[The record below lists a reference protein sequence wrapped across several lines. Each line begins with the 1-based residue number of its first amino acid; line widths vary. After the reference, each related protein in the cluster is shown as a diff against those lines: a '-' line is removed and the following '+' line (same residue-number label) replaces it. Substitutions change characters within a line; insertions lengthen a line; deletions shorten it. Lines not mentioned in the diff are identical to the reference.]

1 MKTIGPGVKEEDDDA
16 IITSLLKSE
25 GLWKEWEAIYFQD
38 HTRVFL
44 YPPKDRPEIWI
55 FQEFKGVPGD
65 EGLLLHVIDIM
76 HIFDDH
82 VIRLLMGFIANGW
95 DLSTLGTRP
104 HPGHLR
110 RNN

>member
-1 MKTIGPGVKEEDDDA
+1 MKTIGPGVKEEADDA
-16 IITSLLKSE
+16 IIVALLKSE
-25 GLWKEWEAIYFQD
+25 GLWQSWESIHIRD

-65 EGLLLHVIDIM
+65 EGLLLHVIDIR

-82 VIRLLMGFIANGW
+82 VIKMLMGFIANGW
-95 DLSTLGTRP
+95 DLSTLGVREN
-104 HPGHLR
+104 PGFSP